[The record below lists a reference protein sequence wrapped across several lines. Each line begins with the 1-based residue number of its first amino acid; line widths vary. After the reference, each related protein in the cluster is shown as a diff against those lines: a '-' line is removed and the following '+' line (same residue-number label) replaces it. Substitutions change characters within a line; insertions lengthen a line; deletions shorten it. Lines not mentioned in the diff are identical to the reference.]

1 MRQRGN
7 AAFIFARPGDDRGFQ
22 VIKAILENR
31 SPKRAVFMIDDGGHL
46 NPQLQ
51 IREDRYY
58 AAHLF
63 GDLKDVRAVPIL
75 VPLLR
80 DEEVKGVVPWSL
92 GQWMYL
98 FSERGDL
105 IFARH
110 GTVMASKAQR
120 DA

>member
-1 MRQRGN
+1 
-7 AAFIFARPGDDRGFQ
+7 
-22 VIKAILENR
+22 
-31 SPKRAVFMIDDGGHL
+31 MIDDGGHL

-92 GQWMYL
+92 GQIGCTYFPSAVTS
-98 FSERGDL
+98 FSLATEL
-105 IFARH
+105 
-110 GTVMASKAQR
+110 SWLQR
-120 DA
+120 RSAMPNGGGGCMLSV